1 MDLPRITFAGQF
13 RADTST
19 VNNAFANYNDL
30 FLPNVTINPGWN
42 KNGTGEFSF
51 FDCTITSVTYK
62 NGTVSYTDPLVN
74 QSIIVNPY
82 GPQPKLVDLDPEC
95 QNKSTIFGMQFGL
108 SLDNDEIGFLGNWQP
123 SVIAQDMWSRSSCL
137 SRLNQILFEISHWL
151 GSKGTTKV
159 KNITWGNINFSEALY
174 QLHEAS
180 KGKELSVGQSYFFY
194 TRSYPEYFYRNF
206 TLGYVVGAI
215 GVAEENEPLNFAG
228 ERLISFEKVNQTD
241 ISFSEGIT
249 CHNPKAFKMYKAP
262 FEVYENEQRVTVDFG
277 NSLSMNEY
285 ATFHKLSR
293 LYLGFVASSGCI
305 KVIAKVPYLERGW
318 LWKTAGIVDVTVTTD
333 DLSKLISAELVVV
346 RKAANSTYTTCP
358 GSLDLSE
365 SRFVEI
371 LLKESAYYIRP
382 WEDYVYR
389 LSNNQSQSVK
399 LYVTHFGKPS
409 PNTQVTLRSANPW
422 AVPESGIRVDSMST
436 TTDSNG
442 LAEFTFTGG
451 YVPYPRNSS
460 DHDQP
465 LYVDGQVYRFLY
477 YVAPVGELCP
487 NEAYSEFVDFEYTFA
502 TCVNE
507 ISFHL
512 WSDLNY
518 EPPFTWV
525 DHVAPIF
532 QKYYVLFPI
541 MSNILNLSLY
551 SDVIKAQN
559 IQLLNFSMRLDFTHP
574 SYMPVTR
581 DLSPITVEMILDW
594 LQGNPPLFSSDP
606 TKNDTTV
613 DDFVCNNTVSST
625 LDLPESCL
633 WNNDVTKP
641 PLFALRSGETVPNAL
656 EPFKANETE
665 EETKDIC
672 SLSEYYSC
680 IAQMPPNALLSQ
692 WQLDVMHNNCSLESL
707 RLQLQQALQLEFY
720 TIPLYLTSLYSI
732 KDGHNREAYTL
743 IRSVLMQE
751 MLHMTQAANLLIA
764 VGGTPIID
772 SSEWA
777 PKYPAVGLPGNVLPQ
792 LHVTLE
798 RASLSHIQRVFM
810 GVEFPHNTSVTSDE
824 PVITNST
831 IGQFYSQIIN
841 CMQELT
847 KRGIDVFN
855 ESRTHL
861 QVKWPWDNQYGQ
873 VYTVHNLSVAEKAI
887 MDIVEQGEGASP
899 IDPNSKLTGVHSLAH
914 FYRFEEIVCGKH
926 LVMNNDTYSY
936 SGDNIAFDDCGVWPM
951 RSNPS
956 SHGLKKSTNAY
967 TEARVFHEI
976 YRSLLRKLQRV
987 FSGSPDEVKDAIAIM
1002 ESLQVHGKKLMNISL
1017 DPTDLNSPTVGP
1029 VWDYEW
1035 IGEGN
1040 NTEPMDPDSIP
1051 SIPLYS
1057 GVVYSIFLGMWLFIH
1072 HVVF

>member
-1 MDLPRITFAGQF
+1 
-13 RADTST
+13 
-19 VNNAFANYNDL
+19 
-30 FLPNVTINPGWN
+30 
-42 KNGTGEFSF
+42 
-51 FDCTITSVTYK
+51 
-62 NGTVSYTDPLVN
+62 
-74 QSIIVNPY
+74 
-82 GPQPKLVDLDPEC
+82 
-95 QNKSTIFGMQFGL
+95 
-108 SLDNDEIGFLGNWQP
+108 
-123 SVIAQDMWSRSSCL
+123 
-137 SRLNQILFEISHWL
+137 
-151 GSKGTTKV
+151 
-159 KNITWGNINFSEALY
+159 
-174 QLHEAS
+174 
-180 KGKELSVGQSYFFY
+180 
-194 TRSYPEYFYRNF
+194 
-206 TLGYVVGAI
+206 
-215 GVAEENEPLNFAG
+215 
-228 ERLISFEKVNQTD
+228 
-241 ISFSEGIT
+241 
-249 CHNPKAFKMYKAP
+249 
-262 FEVYENEQRVTVDFG
+262 
-277 NSLSMNEY
+277 
-285 ATFHKLSR
+285 
-293 LYLGFVASSGCI
+293 
-305 KVIAKVPYLERGW
+305 
-318 LWKTAGIVDVTVTTD
+318 
-333 DLSKLISAELVVV
+333 
-346 RKAANSTYTTCP
+346 
-358 GSLDLSE
+358 
-365 SRFVEI
+365 
-371 LLKESAYYIRP
+371 
-382 WEDYVYR
+382 
-389 LSNNQSQSVK
+389 
-399 LYVTHFGKPS
+399 
-409 PNTQVTLRSANPW
+409 
-422 AVPESGIRVDSMST
+422 MST

-551 SDVIKAQN
+551 SDVIKTQN
-559 IQLLNFSMRLDFTHP
+559 IQLLNFSMRLDFTHS

-581 DLSPITVEMILDW
+581 DLSPVKVKMILDW
-594 LQGNPPLFSSDP
+594 LQHHPPLFSSDP
-606 TKNDTTV
+606 TENDTTV
-613 DDFVCNNTVSST
+613 DNIVYSNTAPSA
-625 LDLPESCL
+625 LDLPDRCFM
-633 WNNDVTKP
+633 NNHVNKP
-641 PLFALRSGETVPNAL
+641 PSFALRSGETVPIAL
-656 EPFKANETE
+656 ERFEAQE
-665 EETKDIC
+665 EVGTC
-672 SLSEYYSC
+672 SSSDYYRC
-680 IAQMPPNALLSQ
+680 IAQMPPNAQLSQ
-692 WQLDVMHNNCSLESL
+692 WHLDIIYNNCSLESL

-732 KDGHNREAYTL
+732 KDGHNVEAYAL

-772 SSEWA
+772 NSEWA
-777 PKYPAVGLPGNVLPQ
+777 PKYPAMGLPGNVLPQ
-792 LHVTLE
+792 LNVTLE
-798 RASLSHIQRVFM
+798 RASRSHIQKVFM
-810 GVEFPHNTSVTSDE
+810 GVEFPHNTSVARDR
-824 PVITNST
+824 PLITNST
-831 IGQFYSQIIN
+831 IGQFYSQILH
-841 CMQELT
+841 CMQELI
-847 KRGIDVFN
+847 KQGHDIFN
-855 ESRTHL
+855 ESRPQL

-873 VYTVHNLSVAEKAI
+873 VYIVQNLSIAEKAI
-887 MDIVEQGEGASP
+887 NEIIEQGEGASP
-899 IDPNSKLTGVHSLAH
+899 IDPTTNASDILSLAH
-914 FYRFEEIVCGKH
+914 FYRFAEIVCGKR
-926 LVMNNDTYSY
+926 LVLNNDTYSY
-936 SGDNIAFDDCGVWPM
+936 SGHKIAFDDVGVWPM

-976 YRSLLRKLQRV
+976 YRSLLRKLQGV